1 MSASIRHIAILI
13 PARDEERLLPR
24 CIASVLRAQ
33 AMLPSCFTT
42 DIVVIV
48 DSSKDRTLEIATA
61 LLAGAGIVLTTQA
74 GAVGVARALAAQAA
88 LQRYKGDPETCWLAN
103 TDADCEV
110 PDNWLVDQ
118 IMFARAGV
126 HAIAGIVDVD
136 EFSEHRSHVARR
148 FRETYLTHADG
159 THPHVHGAN
168 IGLRADVYLRVG
180 GWASLETAEDHDL
193 WNRLSCSG
201 CTQRSIARLK
211 VITSGRRIGRAPHG
225 FAEALAAHNEVAA

>member
-1 MSASIRHIAILI
+1 MSSPIRHIAILI

-33 AMLPSCFTT
+33 AILPSCFTT

-48 DSSKDRTLEIATA
+48 DSSTDRTLDVARA

-74 GAVGVARALAAQAA
+74 GAVGVARALAARVALHRYQAA
-88 LQRYKGDPETCWLAN
+88 PETCWLAN

-110 PDNWLVDQ
+110 PDNWLLDQ
-118 IMFARAGV
+118 VALAAAGV
-126 HAIAGIVDVD
+126 QAIAGIVGVD

-148 FRETYLTHADG
+148 FRETYLTNTDG

-168 IGLRADVYLRVG
+168 IGVRADVYLKVG
-180 GWASLETAEDHDL
+180 GWAPIETAEDHDL

-201 CTQRSIARLK
+201 CKQRSIAWLR
-211 VITSGRRIGRAPHG
+211 VMTSGRRIGRAPHG
-225 FAEALAAHNEVAA
+225 FAEALAAHNEAAA

>member
-1 MSASIRHIAILI
+1 MSTSIRHIAILI
-13 PARDEERLLPR
+13 PARNEERLLPR

-48 DSSKDRTLEIATA
+48 DSSTDRTLEIATA
-61 LLAGAGIVLTTQA
+61 LLAGTGMALTAEA
-74 GAVGVARALAAQAA
+74 GAVGGARALAAQAA
-88 LQRYKGDPETCWLAN
+88 LQRYDGEPETCWLAN

-110 PDNWLVDQ
+110 PDNWLLDQ
-118 IMFARAGV
+118 VMLAMTGI

-136 EFSEHRSHVARR
+136 EFAEHRSHVGRR

-168 IGLRADVYLRVG
+168 FGLRADVYLQVG

-193 WNRLSCSG
+193 WNRLSRSG
-201 CTQRSIARLK
+201 CTKRSIARLK
-211 VITSGRRIGRAPHG
+211 VMTSGRRIGRAPHG
-225 FAEALAAHNEVAA
+225 FAEALSAHNEGVA